1 MHRGVNEWLF
11 DVGCGENDC
20 IFYVSTLNIV
30 LHKENNKDSAPRF
43 LFRVEVK
50 NGKSK
55 DKFEIKNEQFVK
67 FVKWSKQISWA
78 QIISSAPM
86 NGWSVIVH

>member
-1 MHRGVNEWLF
+1 MLV
-11 DVGCGENDC
+11 DC

-67 FVKWSKQISWA
+67 FVK
-78 QIISSAPM
+78 
-86 NGWSVIVH
+86 

>member
-1 MHRGVNEWLF
+1 MLV
-11 DVGCGENDC
+11 VGKNDC

-30 LHKENNKDSAPRF
+30 LHLKNNKDSAPRF

-50 NGKSK
+50 NGKIK

-67 FVKWSKQISWA
+67 FVKWSKHISWA
-78 QIISSAPM
+78 QIISSAPI